1 MGDNI
6 KKFVLYLLACN
17 SSEIY
22 TMLICVAA
30 GLPVPFTPI
39 MILWAN
45 LIVDVPPAL
54 ALGVDTPDIGVMERA
69 PRNPKAHIFNVRTVI
84 VLFIYGLS
92 IAGMTLAVY
101 LIVRNSSMETVPEEE
116 QQDTER
122 STVSRTAAFVTI
134 ATLHLFHAYLSRST
148 YTPVISKNFFKNAW
162 LAGGVGISWIIL
174 VVASYLPGVHDLL
187 ELEQAPFLVWVYA
200 FAALAVHILI
210 VETIKWVLVRNV
222 FANMAHKKQIEDE
235 RAGRAVFYVDV

>member
-45 LIVDVPPAL
+45 
-54 ALGVDTPDIGVMERA
+54 LGVDTPDIGVMERA

-122 STVSRTAAFVTI
+122 STVSR
-134 ATLHLFHAYLSRST
+134 
-148 YTPVISKNFFKNAW
+148 
-162 LAGGVGISWIIL
+162 
-174 VVASYLPGVHDLL
+174 
-187 ELEQAPFLVWVYA
+187 
-200 FAALAVHILI
+200 
-210 VETIKWVLVRNV
+210 
-222 FANMAHKKQIEDE
+222 
-235 RAGRAVFYVDV
+235 